1 MMIQMLL
8 WVQAIVVLLWSSM
21 VYGDDDIINSEKY
34 NENELCFLKYN
45 GISAEDD
52 GGKFAIG
59 LLDDDLVPHHFV
71 AEKGYSG
78 SLEER
83 DQFFKI
89 VVESEV
95 NKWSPGADYCELLL
109 NALDRDNEK

>member
-1 MMIQMLL
+1 M
-8 WVQAIVVLLWSSM
+8 
-21 VYGDDDIINSEKY
+21 INSEKY
-34 NENELCFLKYN
+34 NENEMCFLKDN

-52 GGKFAIG
+52 DGKTASG
-59 LLDDDLVPHHFV
+59 LLDDDLVTHHLV

-83 DQFFKI
+83 DQSFKI

-95 NKWSPGADYCELLL
+95 NKWNPGADYCELLL
-109 NALDRDNEK
+109 NALDRKDGK